1 MYMDLEDHMYT
12 VVPLRIMTNGA
23 NNWEQQNMSHIL
35 REQQQ
40 DPHQNF
46 VFSDVRVMMT
56 SIGIGVIAK
65 MDIGTTKALMTK
77 EKTLTLLLV
86 SHVAKQVFPNLN

>member
-1 MYMDLEDHMYT
+1 
-12 VVPLRIMTNGA
+12 
-23 NNWEQQNMSHIL
+23 MSHIV

-40 DPHQNF
+40 ATHQNF

-56 SIGIGVIAK
+56 SIGIGVIAM
-65 MDIGTTKALMTK
+65 MDIGITKALMTK

>member
-12 VVPLRIMTNGA
+12 RVPLSIMTNGA
-23 NNWEQQNMSHIL
+23 KNWEQQNMSHIL

-40 DPHQNF
+40 AQNF
-46 VFSDVRVMMT
+46 VFSDVRVLMM
-56 SIGIGVIAK
+56 SICIGVIAV
-65 MDIGTTKALMTK
+65 MDIGITKALIPNI
-77 EKTLTLLLV
+77 TLTLLSV